1 MRGNFHRREGVILHM
16 GLPHTPNLK
25 RRKTMKLKTVAAA
38 LLVTAFTLPALAQ
51 TTATPR
57 IDQRQANQQQ
67 RIDQGVA
74 SGNLTQQE
82 AARMDKGQDRIQNME
97 DKAKADGVV
106 TAQERKRIA
115 SVQDNQSK
123 RIYRQKHDRQH
134 DYNRDGRMDRPARRN

>member
-1 MRGNFHRREGVILHM
+1 M

-25 RRKTMKLKTVAAA
+25 KEKTMKLKTVAAA
-38 LLVTAFTLPALAQ
+38 LLMTAFTLPALAQ
-51 TTATPR
+51 TTSTPR

-67 RIDQGVA
+67 RIDQGVQ
-74 SGNLTQQE
+74 SGALTEKE

-115 SVQDNQSK
+115 NVQDNQSK

-134 DYNRDGRMDRPARRN
+134 DYNHDGRMDRPARRN

>member
-1 MRGNFHRREGVILHM
+1 MRGNFRRGEGVILHM

-25 RRKTMKLKTVAAA
+25 KEKTMKLKTVAAA
-38 LLVTAFTLPALAQ
+38 LLMTAFTLPALAQ
-51 TTATPR
+51 TTSTPR

-67 RIDQGVA
+67 RIDQGVQ
-74 SGNLTQQE
+74 SGALTEKE

-115 SVQDNQSK
+115 NVQDNQSK

-134 DYNRDGRMDRPARRN
+134 DYNHDGRMDRPARRN

>member
-1 MRGNFHRREGVILHM
+1 
-16 GLPHTPNLK
+16 
-25 RRKTMKLKTVAAA
+25 MKLKTVAAA

-115 SVQDNQSK
+115 NAQDNQSK

-134 DYNRDGRMDRPARRN
+134 DYNHDGRVDRPARRN